1 MKSLIEVLTAADR
14 KFRERGIPSPR
25 LDAELLLGHVL
36 KLSRLQL
43 YLNHDRPLLES
54 ELEQL
59 RTVVRRRSARE
70 PLAWIIGE
78 KGFYEHDFIV
88 MPGVLCPRPDTETL
102 VEAALEWIG
111 PEATFVADIGS
122 GSGCIGLSLA
132 LERPEL
138 KLFAVDMATEALSCT
153 KANVEKHG
161 LTGRVAVLKGHLLA
175 GIPASRQVDW
185 VVSNPP
191 YIPTAD
197 IQELAPEVQLEP
209 KLALDGGADGLNV
222 YRELI
227 PAAAKR
233 ARKGVLVEVG
243 AGQAEAVAALMAQA
257 GLQDISVVKDM
268 GRIERVVRGRVVA
281 A

>member
-25 LDAELLLGHVL
+25 LDAELLMGHVL

-111 PEATFVADIGS
+111 PEPTFVADIGS
-122 GSGCIGLSLA
+122 GSGCVGLSLA

-138 KLFAVDMATEALSCT
+138 KLFAVDMSTEALACT

-161 LTGRVAVLKGHLLA
+161 LVGRVGVLKGHLLA

-191 YIPTAD
+191 YIPSAD
-197 IQELAPEVQLEP
+197 IQELSPEVQLEP

-257 GLQDISVVKDM
+257 GLLDISTVKDM

>member
-1 MKSLIEVLTAADR
+1 MKSLVEVLTAADR

-25 LDAELLLGHVL
+25 LDAELLLGYVL

-132 LERPEL
+132 LARPEL
-138 KLFAVDMATEALSCT
+138 KLFAVDMSTEALACT

-161 LTGRVAVLKGHLLA
+161 LAGRVGVLKGHLLS

-191 YIPTAD
+191 YIPSAD

-257 GLQDISVVKDM
+257 GLQDISTVKDM